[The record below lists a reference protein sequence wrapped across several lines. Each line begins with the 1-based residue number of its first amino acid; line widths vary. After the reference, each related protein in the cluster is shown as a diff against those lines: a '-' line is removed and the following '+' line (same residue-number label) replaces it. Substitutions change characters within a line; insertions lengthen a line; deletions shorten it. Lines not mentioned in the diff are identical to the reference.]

1 MPIRFQLAMVLLLGV
16 LATGCQRV
24 DLMSGLDEVDAVDLI
39 VLLRQNG
46 IEATKK
52 SSSSGQDVTWSI
64 AVNPRD
70 ASNAFLVLAENDRP
84 RSKPQG
90 FADFFGNSKLIP
102 TEIEEKAMFLQ
113 AQAGE
118 LSRTIESMPGVI
130 NARVHIS
137 IPEQDPLRRLMEGER
152 PPVPRAS
159 VFVKQ
164 WAPARDASDATQVTA
179 QDIKTLVSGSIER
192 LEPSNVAVVLKAV
205 VPTPAPA
212 QGRGVDSSML
222 FYPLAALT
230 VLLVL
235 LLAVL
240 AVRNRSLSRQVSE
253 HPMHPASQSS

>member
-1 MPIRFQLAMVLLLGV
+1 MRFRLQPALMLALGV
-16 LATGCQRV
+16 LLAGCQRV
-24 DLMSGLDEVDAVDLI
+24 DVMSDLNEVDAVDLI

-46 IEATKK
+46 ISATK
-52 SSSSGQDVTWSI
+52 SAAGSGQDVTWTI
-64 AVNPRD
+64 AVSPRD

-84 RSKPQG
+84 RPRPEG

-102 TEIEEKAMFLQ
+102 TETEEKAMFLQ

-130 NARVHIS
+130 DARVHIS
-137 IPEQDPLRRLMEGER
+137 IPEQDPLRSLMEGER

-159 VFVKQ
+159 VFVKL
-164 WAPARDASDATQVTA
+164 WAPERDAPEATHVTA
-179 QDIKTLVSGSIER
+179 QDIKTLVSGSVER
-192 LEPSNVAVVLKAV
+192 LDASNVAVVLKSV

-212 QGRGVDSSML
+212 KGRGLDPTLL

-230 VLLVL
+230 LLLVI

-253 HPMHPASQSS
+253 RPVQATGHSG